1 MNVFD
6 TLKERGF
13 IFQTTNEDE
22 LRAMLD
28 SERVT
33 CYDGFDPSAD
43 SFHIGNLVGI
53 MMLAHFQR
61 AGHQPIALVGGG
73 TGLIGDP
80 SGKTEMR
87 QMLTLERAARNAE
100 ALKAQLSRF
109 IHFGEDGALLV
120 NNADWLVSINYIE
133 FLRDVGRY
141 FKVNEMIKA
150 KGYADRLEREQ
161 GLSFVEFNYQVL
173 QAYDF
178 LVLNDRYGCKLQVG
192 GADQWG
198 NIIAGVE
205 LIRRVKGTPAHA
217 LTSQLITTSTGDKMG
232 KSAAGAR
239 WLDPEKMSPYDFF
252 QFWRNVP
259 DADIE
264 RFLALFTFMPM
275 DEVREVGR
283 TEGKS
288 AAELNAAK
296 ETLAVAVTTL
306 VHGED
311 EAERALAAARE
322 NFALGGLSADTPT
335 TEISRERLAEGIPLT
350 DLLVEVGTMPSK
362 KEARRKIEEGGVYI
376 FGEPV
381 ADVRARVTVADFQDE
396 QLHVRVGKKTHHR
409 VLITS

>member
-6 TLKERGF
+6 TLRERGF

-22 LRAMLD
+22 LRAMLE

-33 CYDGFDPSAD
+33 CYDGFDPSSD

-80 SGKTEMR
+80 SGKSEMR

-109 IHFGEDGALLV
+109 IDFGEDGALLV

-133 FLRDVGRY
+133 FLRDVGRH

-173 QAYDF
+173 QAYDY
-178 LVLNDRYGCKLQVG
+178 LVLNDRYGCKLQIG

-205 LIRRVKGTPAHA
+205 LIRRVKGTPSHA
-217 LTSQLITTSTGDKMG
+217 LTSHLITTSTGDKMG
-232 KSAAGAR
+232 KSAGGAR
-239 WLDPEKMSPYDFF
+239 WLDADKMSPYDFF

-264 RFLALFTFMPM
+264 RFLALFTFLPM

-283 TEGKS
+283 VEGKS
-288 AAELNAAK
+288 AAEINSAK

-306 VHGED
+306 VHGEV
-311 EAERALAAARE
+311 ESQRALDAARE
-322 NFALGGLSADTPT
+322 NFAQGGLSADTPT
-335 TEISRERLAEGIPLT
+335 SEMSRERFVEGLPLA
-350 DLLVEVGTMPSK
+350 DLLVESGLMPSK
-362 KEARRKIEEGGVYI
+362 KEARRKIEEGGVSL

-381 ADVRARVTVADFQDE
+381 ADVRARVTLDDFRDE
-396 QLHVRVGKKTHHR
+396 QLHIRVGKKTHYR